1 MKNCLLLGALLM
13 GFTGVAMA
21 QSVTVDV
28 PSGYKVVVVP
38 DSVSVPQAVS
48 VATVPQTVYVA
59 PAPAPA
65 YRPHPYVRHLA
76 SVGEGM
82 VIEHRLTTIT
92 INSRMPDRT
101 KQSGIF
107 LPFVRISHLF
117 IF

>member
-1 MKNCLLLGALLM
+1 MIMKNCLLLGSLLM

-38 DSVSVPQAVS
+38 DSVS

-82 VIEHRLTTIT
+82 VIEHQI
-92 INSRMPDRT
+92 DD
-101 KQSGIF
+101 
-107 LPFVRISHLF
+107 HHH
-117 IF
+117 

>member
-48 VATVPQTVYVA
+48 VATCRKPSMWLLRQ
-59 PAPAPA
+59 
-65 YRPHPYVRHLA
+65 L
-76 SVGEGM
+76 
-82 VIEHRLTTIT
+82 RLTARILMFA
-92 INSRMPDRT
+92 I
-101 KQSGIF
+101 
-107 LPFVRISHLF
+107 LPA
-117 IF
+117 

>member
-21 QSVTVDV
+21 QNVTVDV

-48 VATVPQTVYVA
+48 VATVPQTVYTA
-59 PAPAPA
+59 PVPA

-82 VIEHRLTTIT
+82 VIEHQI
-92 INSRMPDRT
+92 DD
-101 KQSGIF
+101 
-107 LPFVRISHLF
+107 HHH
-117 IF
+117 

>member
-59 PAPAPA
+59 P
-65 YRPHPYVRHLA
+65 RHLA

-82 VIEHRLTTIT
+82 VIEHQI
-92 INSRMPDRT
+92 DD
-101 KQSGIF
+101 
-107 LPFVRISHLF
+107 HHH
-117 IF
+117 

>member
-48 VATVPQTVYVA
+48 VAT
-59 PAPAPA
+59 PA

-82 VIEHRLTTIT
+82 VIEHQI
-92 INSRMPDRT
+92 DD
-101 KQSGIF
+101 
-107 LPFVRISHLF
+107 HHH
-117 IF
+117 